1 VEVGVSV
8 DWLFRSLLFCPAN
21 EPRKIARLARSAADA
36 VVLDLED
43 AVADAHK
50 IAARGTAREALS
62 ALDGVTRCVRVNS
75 FETGLTV
82 GDVAAVVCAELD
94 AIVLP
99 KAETVQ
105 DIRRLDRLIARAEA
119 TNGVAA
125 GAVRVIA
132 IVETCA
138 GIAAAAELAGGGS
151 RLCRIVFGAGDLAAD
166 LGLPTIRGDLSAAL
180 AYGRAKIV
188 YAARAAGLP
197 PPVDGPY
204 LHVRD
209 LAGFARDSETA
220 RALGHG
226 GRLCLHPD
234 QVPVVN
240 RIFSP
245 DAEEVAFARKLIAAF
260 AEAEGAG
267 SASITVDG
275 VFVDYP
281 IARKARHIVALADA
295 IAAREAGRSHS
306 TGDAAGPSSRATA
319 SAGDRP

>member
-1 VEVGVSV
+1 MGRGVTD

-21 EPRKIARLARSAADA
+21 EPRKVARLTQSGADA

-50 IAARGTAREALS
+50 IAARSAARAALPTL
-62 ALDGVTRCVRVNS
+62 AGVTRCVRVNS
-75 FETGLTV
+75 FETGLTA
-82 GDVAAVVCAELD
+82 GDVAAVVCSELD

-99 KAETVQ
+99 KAETAQ
-105 DIRRLDRLIARAEA
+105 DLRRLDRLIARAEA
-119 TNGVAA
+119 ASGVRP

-138 GIAAAAELAGGGS
+138 GIAAAAELAAAGA
-151 RLCRIVFGAGDLAAD
+151 RLCRFVFGAGDLATD
-166 LGLPTIRGDLSAAL
+166 LDLPTIRGDFAPAL

-188 YAARAAGLP
+188 YDARAAGLP

-204 LHVRD
+204 LRVRD
-209 LAGFARDSETA
+209 LEGLARDSAVA

-240 RIFSP
+240 RIFAP
-245 DAEEVAFARKLIAAF
+245 DADEVAFARKVVAAF
-260 AEAEGAG
+260 AEAERAG
-267 SASITVDG
+267 SASIMVEG

-281 IARKARHIVALADA
+281 IVYKAQRIIARADA
-295 IAAREAGRSHS
+295 IAAREAAR
-306 TGDAAGPSSRATA
+306 TAA
-319 SAGDRP
+319 

>member
-1 VEVGVSV
+1 MSL

-21 EPRKIARLARSAADA
+21 EPRKVARLARSGADA

-50 IAARGTAREALS
+50 VAARGAAREALG
-62 ALDGVTRCVRVNS
+62 ALGGVTRCVRVNA
-75 FETGLTV
+75 FETGLTP
-82 GDVAAVVCAELD
+82 GDVAAVVCAQLD

-105 DIRRLDRLIARAEA
+105 DIRRLDRLIAKAEA
-119 TNGVAA
+119 KNGVAA
-125 GAVRVIA
+125 GAVRVLA

-138 GIAAAAELAGGGS
+138 GVAAAAELAAAGG

-180 AYGRAKIV
+180 AYGRAKVV
-188 YAARAAGLP
+188 YDARAAGLP

-209 LAGFARDSETA
+209 LAGLARDCETA

-240 RIFSP
+240 RAFSP
-245 DAEEVAFARKLIAAF
+245 DAEEVAFARRVVAAF

-281 IARKARHIVALADA
+281 IARKARHIAALADA
-295 IAAREAGRSHS
+295 IAAREAERAQSPAG
-306 TGDAAGPSSRATA
+306 AAA
-319 SAGDRP
+319 

>member
-1 VEVGVSV
+1 MEQ
-8 DWLFRSLLFCPAN
+8 WLFRSLLFCPAN
-21 EPRKIARLARSAADA
+21 EPRKVARLARSGADA

-50 IAARGTAREALS
+50 LAARLDARKALPGL
-62 ALDGVTRCVRVNS
+62 AGVTRCVRVNS
-75 FETGLTV
+75 FETGLTA
-82 GDVAAVVCAELD
+82 GDVAAIVCPELD

-99 KAETVQ
+99 KAESVE
-105 DIRRLDRLIARAEA
+105 DLRRLDRLIARAE
-119 TNGVAA
+119 TGNGVRA

-138 GIAAAAELAGGGS
+138 GIAAAADIAAGP
-151 RLCRIVFGAGDLAAD
+151 RLCRFVFGAGDLAAD
-166 LGLPTIRGDLSAAL
+166 LALPTIRGDLSAAL

-188 YAARAAGLP
+188 YDARAAGLP

-204 LHVRD
+204 MRVRD
-209 LAGFARDSETA
+209 FEGLARDSEIA

-240 RIFSP
+240 RIFAP
-245 DAEEVAFARKLIAAF
+245 DPAEVAFARKVVAVF
-260 AEAEGAG
+260 AEAERAG
-267 SASITVDG
+267 SASIMVDG

-281 IARKARHIVALADA
+281 ILYKAQRIVARAEA
-295 IAAREAGRSHS
+295 IAAREAARRQS
-306 TGDAAGPSSRATA
+306 TGGIGA
-319 SAGDRP
+319 